1 MDKSVLDFIRVRSR
15 YEGVCVVGPPGSG
28 RILEYKAGDVFT
40 LAEMG
45 YDSELESGF
54 DGWKF
59 VDHINSALERIDA
72 VEALLPY
79 AGYAL
84 GMDHVPP
91 RPRPRRFRIRRG
103 LGGNAREVVRWA
115 KEMAAYAEI
124 LPASGRT
131 ADGGRGPHIRLRKA
145 IDARLRELRGHIK
158 EAADL
163 KKEAAG
169 LRKRDESGDHER
181 AIGKAAEPPGCSG
194 AAVKAVAADAG

>member
-45 YDSELESGF
+45 YDPEVESGF

-103 LGGNAREVVRWA
+103 AGRERPEGCPLGER
-115 KEMAAYAEI
+115 
-124 LPASGRT
+124 
-131 ADGGRGPHIRLRKA
+131 DGRLRR
-145 IDARLRELRGHIK
+145 DFARVGEDG
-158 EAADL
+158 
-163 KKEAAG
+163 
-169 LRKRDESGDHER
+169 
-181 AIGKAAEPPGCSG
+181 
-194 AAVKAVAADAG
+194 